1 MLRFLLPA
9 FVLLALLAGPVA
21 AANKAAPNEPK
32 TRTIQLDEA
41 TLSRVGNEFTKAVA
55 DKNIAALGADLADDI
70 DITIE
75 IMGQEQHLTKAE
87 YLANFRRSWDKI
99 KDYEFKPTSGEVEV
113 SIDSPT
119 RATYRFSA
127 IETMLFNDIV
137 IKGLNEQENVVELRN
152 GRPLMTKAN
161 VHISVYA
168 SVKI

>member
-1 MLRFLLPA
+1 MRRFLLPG
-9 FVLLALLAGPVA
+9 FLLLSLLSVPVL
-21 AANKAAPNEPK
+21 AANKAAPTEPK
-32 TRTIQLDEA
+32 TKIIQLDEA
-41 TLSRVGNEFTKAVA
+41 TLSRAGAEFTKAVA
-55 DKNIAALGADLADDI
+55 AKNSAALGAYLADDI

-75 IMGQEQHLTKAE
+75 IMGQEHHLTKAE
-87 YLANFRRSWDKI
+87 YLANFQRSWDKI

-113 SIDSPT
+113 SVDSPT

-127 IETMLFNDIV
+127 METMLFGDVI

-161 VHISVYA
+161 VHVSVYA